1 MSKTT
6 NTNRIEHESIKTKIM
21 NYFEK
26 YGSEIMCGLMSM
38 NGTMDYEVLS
48 ELRKK

>member
-6 NTNRIEHESIKTKIM
+6 NINTKENKSIKTTIM
-21 NYFEK
+21 DYFEK
-26 YGSEIMCGLMSM
+26 YGTEIMCGIMCM